1 MKWIGKRISF
11 EEDKLK
17 TTIIIYPDNNGWI
30 NSIMGAWVAMWYAI
44 GATMIWSYFKLELSE
59 QENIIV
65 IVFLVFWLYYAV
77 KVSRRFF
84 WLLWGKEL
92 IKIDE
97 TALYYKKSVRQFGKS
112 VPYFLENI
120 SKIRLF
126 HPKERSIQAV
136 WEQSAWVSGGERI
149 EFDHMGKII
158 KLGKKLTEKDTQLL
172 FKLITKRI
180 EERLRKKK

>member
-17 TTIIIYPDNNGWI
+17 TTIVIYPENNGWI
-30 NSIMGAWVAMWYAI
+30 NSIMGAWTAMWYTI
-44 GATMIWSYFKLELSE
+44 GATMVWSYFKLDLSD
-59 QENIIV
+59 QEGLII
-65 IVFLVFWLYYAV
+65 IIFMVFWLYYAV

-97 TALYYKKSVRQFGKS
+97 VGLTYKKSIRKLGKANL
-112 VPYFLENI
+112 YYLENI
-120 SKIRLF
+120 TKMRLF

-136 WEQSAWVSGGERI
+136 WEQSVWISGGERI
-149 EFDHMGKII
+149 EFDYSGKIV
-158 KLGKKLTEKDTQLL
+158 KFGKKLEEKDTQLL

-180 EERLRKKK
+180 EERLRRKK